1 MSEPFNIR
9 FKYVVDC
16 YRTCASSSVEI
27 SETES
32 TFSMQTLAISDQNR
46 TKAFFLRSKKVIT
59 AVFMAITSSGVPR
72 GGVWGVQ
79 TPPEIL
85 KISVESSIA

>member
-32 TFSMQTLAISDQNR
+32 TFSMQTLARSDQNR

-59 AVFMAITSSGVPR
+59 AVFMAITRTQAAVVREEGVTIFMSKMSNFR
-72 GGVWGVQ
+72 DVG
-79 TPPEIL
+79 
-85 KISVESSIA
+85 